1 MTFAHPLTIAL
12 LLPLLA
18 IATWALWRN
27 ARDKRESL
35 VTFGQPD
42 LLSRASAIPSE
53 RVHAVREVIR
63 LAALSLLVV
72 ALAGP
77 QFGERLASLTQ
88 SGRDVLLLLDLS
100 RSMNAA
106 DVNGTRLEAAR
117 RAVIELLEASAGHRF
132 GLIVFGGSAY
142 LQLPLTADRAAF
154 QRFLE
159 AASTDDLG
167 NPSTDLSRALSAA
180 ATTFEHEGERGF
192 QTVILV
198 SDGESVEGDVGPA
211 IKRLREAG
219 ISVFSLG
226 MGTSSGAPIPAD
238 SAAAPEKWHRDHIG
252 RVVQSRL
259 EEGDLRRAAL
269 ETNGA
274 YARWTP
280 GIGTQLVTEIARL
293 EKKTMSSRTSPE
305 RADRFQWPL
314 GLAILLLALE
324 PLVTARRGARG
335 MRAAAVSSLPITVVV
350 VISTAV
356 LSGCSPGLRSAR
368 SGERLFEKGEFDK
381 SYQAFQSAF
390 DVSGDPALHYD
401 LGVVLYR
408 LKNYENATKSFRE
421 SATIPR
427 LRQRSYYNLGNA
439 YVRLSEEAPE
449 KDEPLRQ
456 AIVAYEEALRL
467 EPADSAAKWNLELA
481 LQRRGEDRESGGSS
495 GRGRSA
501 DYAQGDMNVPGYE
514 GNPEAAVGAMAGG
527 GYGAGEGESAE
538 ELSEADARALLE
550 AVEREQLSSHEGRQ
564 ASGGGAGQKDW

>member
-1 MTFAHPLTIAL
+1 MTFAYPLALAL
-12 LLPLLA
+12 LLPALTLA
-18 IATWALWRN
+18 VWALR
-27 ARDKRESL
+27 RHDRGRRVRL
-35 VTFGQPD
+35 HTFGQPG
-42 LLSRASAIPSE
+42 LLARASVIPSL
-53 RVHAVREVIR
+53 RRSTARHA
-63 LAALSLLVV
+63 LTLGGLSLGL
-72 ALAGP
+72 LATARP
-77 QFGERLASLTQ
+77 QFGERPASLVHT
-88 SGRDVLLLLDLS
+88 GRDLLVLLDLS

-106 DVNGTRLEAAR
+106 DANGTRLEAGR
-117 RAVIELLEASAGHRF
+117 RAVIELLEGSAGHRF

-192 QTVILV
+192 QTVLLV

-226 MGTSSGAPIPAD
+226 MGTSTGAPIPAD
-238 SAAAPEKWHRDHIG
+238 SAAAPDKWHRDHIG

-269 ETNGA
+269 ETDGA
-274 YARWTP
+274 YARWAP

-314 GLAILLLALE
+314 GIAILLLALE

-335 MRAAAVSSLPITVVV
+335 MRAAAVSSLPMAVVV
-350 VISTAV
+350 VISTTV

-368 SGERLFEKGEFDK
+368 SGERLFEKGEYDK
-381 SYQAFQSAF
+381 SYQAFQQAF
-390 DVSGDPALHYD
+390 DASGDPALHYD

-408 LKNYENATKSFRE
+408 LKNYENAAKSFRE

-501 DYAQGDMNVPGYE
+501 DYGQGDMNVPGYE

-527 GYGAGEGESAE
+527 GYGASEGESAE